1 MKIAVVGETTELAK
15 ARADTL
21 WPGLSWKEPT
31 LGKNGDLT
39 VRVTSWTS
47 SLPGKWD
54 QVLLMNYREQAPERI
69 ENLRKQLSAGGAFI
83 YE

>member
-1 MKIAVVGETTELAK
+1 MKIAVIGETTELAK

-21 WPGLSWKEPT
+21 WPGLEWNEPT
-31 LGKNGDLT
+31 LGKNGDLV

-47 SLPGKWD
+47 SLSGKWN
-54 QVLLMNYREQAPERI
+54 QILLMNYREQAPERI
-69 ENLRKQLSAGGAFI
+69 ENLRKQLAAGGAFI